1 MKVTM
6 STIRNLT
13 LAKIH
18 VGKKALGMDDD
29 TYRAFLQAQ
38 VGKRS
43 AADCTI
49 IELQAVL
56 HAMKRRGFVPQ
67 SSKPVGKNPGAPKT
81 ARSRQAVLDKITAQ
95 LTTRGLHWNYAHG
108 MAKRMFNKERV
119 QWLNDEQLYKLM
131 QALQV
136 DQNRR
141 KRRTVGEVND
151 GQD

>member
-1 MKVTM
+1 M

-18 VGKKALGMDDD
+18 VGKKSLGMCDDA
-29 TYRAFLQAQ
+29 YRAFLQAQ

-43 AADCTI
+43 AADCTLR
-49 IELQAVL
+49 ELEKIL
-56 HAMKRRGFVPQ
+56 WAMKKCGFVPQ
-67 SSKPVGKNPGAPKT
+67 SKKPVGKNPGAPSK
-81 ARSRQAVLDKITAQ
+81 AKSRKLVLDKITAQ

-108 MAKRMFNKERV
+108 MAKKMFGKERV
-119 QWLNDEQLYKLM
+119 QWLDDEQLYKLM

-141 KRRTVGEVND
+141 KRRAESGVVD
-151 GQD
+151 G

>member
-1 MKVTM
+1 M
-6 STIRNLT
+6 SAIRNLK

-29 TYRAFLQAQ
+29 TYRAFLHAQ

-43 AADCTI
+43 AADCTLR
-49 IELQAVL
+49 ELEKIL
-56 HAMKRRGFVPQ
+56 WAMKKGGFVPQ
-67 SSKPVGKNPGAPKT
+67 SAKPVGKNPGAPKT

-108 MAKRMFNKERV
+108 MAKRMFGKEQV
-119 QWLNDEQLYKLM
+119 QWLDDEQLYKLM

-151 GQD
+151 GQV